1 MAVAASVER
10 KFKGCQTAKIRTRMF
25 TPLQVIDSFLLN
37 YNVGDVLLLVTVLGA
52 VGIFLQRSNKI
63 LGLHLLSLGLLFLVL
78 PGGMLEPAAGS
89 LLPSQL
95 MYKFVGLALLVVAPV
110 IYAVGRR

>member
-1 MAVAASVER
+1 
-10 KFKGCQTAKIRTRMF
+10 MF
-25 TPLQVIDSFLLN
+25 PSLQVVDSFLLN

-63 LGLHLLSLGLLFLVL
+63 LGLHLLSLGLLLLIL
-78 PGGMLEPAAGS
+78 PKNMFEPAAGS
-89 LLPSQL
+89 LLPSIA
-95 MYKFVGLALLVVAPV
+95 MYKFVGIGLLVVAPV